1 MSSGIEVEQTADRF
15 VLTAERLRLE
25 LSRTTDRWQHR
36 ISVRPALSEPWQELL
51 SSVEGKSDEHS
62 PSSAAL
68 QDCFL
73 QEIEPGIQEVQLLG
87 QAGKNVYSAAIR
99 MDSGKQEIGFD
110 FCLRTPVAGGVPA
123 VLTTYELALEQ
134 ASSSKL
140 TASGDDLV
148 VRLSHGIQLKL
159 EMILASESLPGKA
172 ALALQES
179 HSLLQI
185 SGSCATEL
193 GVSSGRRSLRW
204 RYRLRLTASA

>member
-15 VLTAERLRLE
+15 VLTAETLRLE

-36 ISVRPALSEPWQELL
+36 ISARPAVSEPWHLLL

-62 PSSAAL
+62 PPSAAL

-73 QEIEPGIQEVQLLG
+73 QEIATGIQELQLLG

-99 MDSGKQEIGFD
+99 MDEGKQEIGFD
-110 FCLRTPVAGGVPA
+110 FCLRTPVAAGVPE
-123 VLTTYELALEQ
+123 VLSTYELAPEV
-134 ASSSKL
+134 ARSSSL
-140 TASGDDLV
+140 TESGVGLVMLLSEGFQPEFEMVLASG
-148 VRLSHGIQLKL
+148 
-159 EMILASESLPGKA
+159 SLPGQA
-172 ALALQES
+172 ALQFEMS
-179 HSLLQI
+179 HSCLQV
-185 SGSCATEL
+185 SGSSATEL